1 MLRYGAIFDFYSKQV
16 SHHSS
21 TIKISFAE
29 SIGFTGYFYS
39 DCNGSAHQITL
50 SCDFPPAGDNRRL
63 SARSAAIDTFGVRDP
78 AKRVGR
84 ISHTH
89 KGLRRAQCEPIGRA
103 LAQPTMRLSHQIS
116 KASLLWHTNPA
127 KNPGKQE
134 QFGESQ
140 SISISTTNSR

>member
-1 MLRYGAIFDFYSKQV
+1 MV
-16 SHHSS
+16 SRKPSLMQDHFIQNSMVQWALADMPLPALGPQEKS
-21 TIKISFAE
+21 KIS
-29 SIGFTGYFYS
+29 G
-39 DCNGSAHQITL
+39 
-50 SCDFPPAGDNRRL
+50 
-63 SARSAAIDTFGVRDP
+63 RSAAIMTFGHRDP

-140 SISISTTNSR
+140 SILQAP